1 MADEQVA
8 DAPVETGEAPSE
20 VVATWKDDLP
30 EDIRGHQSLETFT
43 DVGALAKSYV
53 HAQSMIGADK
63 VPVPGKW
70 ADESDWNEV
79 YDRLGRPKES
89 DGYELD
95 FSQVPEGTGVNDDF
109 VAWFR
114 DAAHGVGL
122 NNSQAQ
128 QLSQAYVEFAANMM
142 DGSTVDVE
150 GAKAQTVT
158 ELKKEFGNAYDER
171 LGRGNNFLTEFG
183 EDGLTD
189 LVLEGGI
196 PLRDHPSFVKTLINA
211 ASWIHDNVSED
222 KVIGDRDSNAMTPAE
237 AQSEINELQRP
248 DSPYWDRSH
257 PQHADYVQ
265 KVQRLMQ
272 EIFPEE
278 ESAA

>member
-1 MADEQVA
+1 MAETQLAEVPV
-8 DAPVETGEAPSE
+8 DAGEAPSE
-20 VVATWKDDLP
+20 SEVTWKDNLP

-70 ADESDWNEV
+70 ADENDWNEV

-95 FSQVPEGTGVNDDF
+95 FSKTPEGTAVDDEF
-109 VAWFR
+109 VQWFR
-114 DAAHGVGL
+114 GAAHGAGL
-122 NNSQAQ
+122 NNKQAQ
-128 QLSQAYVEFAANMM
+128 ALSQQYVEFAANMM

-150 GAKAQTVT
+150 GAKQQTVI
-158 ELKKEFGNAYDER
+158 ELKQEYGNAFDER

-183 EDGLTD
+183 EEGLSD

-222 KVIGDRDSNAMTPAE
+222 KVIGTGESSAMTPSE

-248 DSPYWDRSH
+248 ESPYWDKRH
-257 PQHADYVQ
+257 PQHSDYVQ

>member
-1 MADEQVA
+1 MAEEQVA
-8 DAPVETGEAPSE
+8 DAPVETGEAPSDA
-20 VVATWKDDLP
+20 VVTWRDDLP

-70 ADESDWNEV
+70 ADENDWNEV

-89 DGYELD
+89 AGYELD
-95 FSQVPEGTGVNDDF
+95 FSEVPEGTGVNDDF

-122 NNSQAQ
+122 NNNQAQ

-150 GAKAQTVT
+150 GAKVQTVT
-158 ELKKEFGNAYDER
+158 ELKKEFGNAYEER

-257 PQHADYVQ
+257 PQHSDYVQ

-272 EIFPEE
+272 EIFPDE

>member
-1 MADEQVA
+1 MAETQLAEVPV
-8 DAPVETGEAPSE
+8 DAGEAPSE
-20 VVATWKDDLP
+20 SEVTWKDNLP

-70 ADESDWNEV
+70 ADENDWNEV

-95 FSQVPEGTGVNDDF
+95 FSKTPEGTAVDDEF
-109 VAWFR
+109 VQWFR
-114 DAAHGVGL
+114 GAAHGAGL
-122 NNSQAQ
+122 NNKQAQ
-128 QLSQAYVEFAANMM
+128 ALSQQYVEFAANMM

-150 GAKAQTVT
+150 GAKQQTVI
-158 ELKKEFGNAYDER
+158 ELKQEYGNAFDER

-183 EDGLTD
+183 EEGLSD
-189 LVLEGGI
+189 LVVEGGI

-222 KVIGDRDSNAMTPAE
+222 KVIGTGESSAMTPSE

-248 DSPYWDRSH
+248 ESPYWDKRH

>member
-79 YDRLGRPKES
+79 YDRLGRPKEG

-95 FSQVPEGTGVNDDF
+95 FSETPEGTGVNDDF

-114 DAAHGVGL
+114 TAAHGVGL
-122 NNSQAQ
+122 NNNQAQ
-128 QLSQAYVEFAANMM
+128 QLSQSYIEFAANMM

-150 GAKAQTVT
+150 GAKQQAVT

-171 LGRGNNFLTEFG
+171 LGRGNNFVDEFG
-183 EDGLTD
+183 EEGLTD

-196 PLRDHPSFVKTLINA
+196 PLRDHPAFVKTLINA

-257 PQHADYVQ
+257 PQHDDYVQ
-265 KVQRLMQ
+265 KVQRLMG